1 MAFVGDTQNEKITML
16 SRSDFTIYSLW
27 LILVPVIII
36 SRSITAIGS
45 KLRGTDIANA
55 DRRNKKSIAVVL
67 TPLFVR
73 MPILILSG
81 RIETK
86 NTEKKIKFR
95 T

>member
-1 MAFVGDTQNEKITML
+1 ML